1 MGKHSLRDGTS
12 SFDVAV
18 LKPEQPSRVVLF
30 AVGSGGNP
38 ERHAP
43 LLAALVARGCMV
55 VAPHFERL
63 LSSSPTEEDLVLRA
77 RRLRLALDSVA
88 LPEVPIVGV
97 GHSIGATMLLAL
109 AGGRVWM
116 RAGQPVAIAPDERL
130 ERLVLMAPVTGFF
143 QAPGALDAVRTPL
156 LVWAGEHDTI
166 TPPAQAEFLQH
177 ALGERVPVDLR
188 IVEGAGH
195 FSFMNLPPPQTT
207 EPLPDREAFLTRL
220 TAEVCEFLTC
230 AALVERNAAK
240 DNSGIRSGGEAE

>member
-1 MGKHSLRDGTS
+1 VLPAPRAKDPVPERIWIRCWPSTGLTAQRCLVQVRRMGKHSLRDGTS
-12 SFDVAV
+12 SFDVTV

-143 QAPGALDAVRTPL
+143 PGARRAGRGAHAAPRVGWRARHDHASRASRVPTACARRAGPRGPSDRRRGWSL
-156 LVWAGEHDTI
+156 LVHE
-166 TPPAQAEFLQH
+166 PA
-177 ALGERVPVDLR
+177 
-188 IVEGAGH
+188 
-195 FSFMNLPPPQTT
+195 
-207 EPLPDREAFLTRL
+207 
-220 TAEVCEFLTC
+220 
-230 AALVERNAAK
+230 AAA
-240 DNSGIRSGGEAE
+240 DD